1 MTSMIA
7 SVAAEVAQRGCTT
20 TAMMKK
26 TPSTPAELQ
35 RSPSLN
41 SQDKDNCSTLGSTAA
56 TTATVV
62 KAEVKAAVMMNKET
76 W

>member
-1 MTSMIA
+1 MNVAVT
-7 SVAAEVAQRGCTT
+7 AAEECSL
-20 TAMMKK
+20 KK